1 LRLPAPHRTIQ
12 YLNLSVNRPSLFGR
26 LPIGV
31 KLPLAAG
38 ALVLVVGLVMAA
50 AAYIAVRRSSIETAD
65 ARLVT
70 LTDQLA
76 TNYTTSIGLLKARV
90 RAMAD
95 QPAISRFLA
104 DSSPANRE
112 RALAA
117 LIPTAPQD
125 SLVMATEL
133 RDGGGNVL
141 LAGGRHP
148 GLVARLTRRE
158 WIPAFDE
165 HTDSV
170 ALGGFR
176 QLADTLVVL
185 PTVAPVTGRPGVY
198 LVQWRRAV
206 TAPVIQQQV
215 ARILG
220 SEARMMF
227 GNVDGSL
234 WTDFNTVVPAPPLD
248 PAQVRGLLTFTRPG
262 MDEVRASAV
271 PLPGTPWVFTVGFPT
286 RAVTAPARDFLRTL
300 AGIAAFCLTVGL
312 IAAWIMSRRITTP
325 LHDLADAADA
335 IAGGDHS
342 RRAGLERSDELGRLS
357 RSFDAMAAQVDEAR
371 RRLEDK
377 VTART
382 GELDIA
388 LLRLQETQE
397 ALVRREK
404 LAVLGQLASGVGHE
418 LRNPL
423 GVMSNAVYYLD
434 AVQQDAP
441 EDVRKYLGMLR
452 EQISLSAKIVNDLL
466 DFSRITPAE
475 RLPIPLEHIAET
487 QLRRL
492 SPPERITVIREFP
505 PTLPLVHVDPVHAG
519 QVVLNLLTNAV
530 QAMAEGGTLHLKG
543 CMSDGK
549 VLLEVSDTG
558 PGVPP
563 EHLEKIFE
571 PLFTTKPTG
580 IGLGLAVSRSLAQ
593 ANGGDL
599 VCANRPG
606 RGATFAFAMPAAPI

>member
-1 LRLPAPHRTIQ
+1 VKPAF
-12 YLNLSVNRPSLFGR
+12 LAR
-26 LPIGV
+26 LPIGA

-38 ALVLVVGLVMAA
+38 ALVLIVGLVMSA
-50 AAYIAVRRSSIETAD
+50 AAYIAVRRSHQESAD

-76 TNYTTSIGLLKARV
+76 ANYATSIGLLKARV

-95 QPAISRFLA
+95 QPALSSFLA

-125 SLVMATEL
+125 SLVLATEL
-133 RDGGGNVL
+133 RDAGGNIL
-141 LAGGRHP
+141 LAGGKYPDRI
-148 GLVARLTRRE
+148 ARLARRE
-158 WIPAFDE
+158 WIPAPDE
-165 HTDSV
+165 HADSV
-170 ALGGFR
+170 AFGGFR
-176 QLADTLVVL
+176 QLSDTLLAVAV
-185 PTVAPVTGRPGVY
+185 VAPVTGRPGVD

-206 TAPVIQQQV
+206 SAPRIQEQV

-220 SEARMMF
+220 SEARLLF
-227 GNVDGSL
+227 GNLDGSL
-234 WTDFNTVVPAPPLD
+234 WTDFNSVIPAPPLD
-248 PAQVRGLLTFTRPG
+248 PAKVRGLLTFTRPG
-262 MDEVRASAV
+262 MEEVRASAV
-271 PLPGTPWVFTVGFPT
+271 PLPGTPWVFTVAFPT
-286 RAVTAPARDFLRTL
+286 RAVVAPARAFLSTM
-300 AGIAAFCLTVGL
+300 AGIATFCLTVGL
-312 IAAWIMSRRITTP
+312 IAAWLLSRRITTP
-325 LHDLADAADA
+325 LHQLTEAADA
-335 IAGGDHS
+335 IAAGDHS

-357 RSFDAMAAQVDEAR
+357 RSFDAMALQVDEAR
-371 RRLEDK
+371 QRLEEK
-377 VTART
+377 VIART

-492 SPPERITVIREFP
+492 SPPERIKIVREFP

-530 QAMAEGGTLHLKG
+530 QAMAEGGTLHLRG
-543 CMSDGK
+543 SASNGK

-563 EHLEKIFE
+563 EHLDKIFE

-580 IGLGLAVSRSLAQ
+580 IGLGLAVSKSLAQ

-599 VCANRPG
+599 SCASRPG
-606 RGATFAFAMPAAPI
+606 RGATFAFAMPAAPT

>member
-1 LRLPAPHRTIQ
+1 M
-12 YLNLSVNRPSLFGR
+12 NRPSLFGR

-38 ALVLVVGLVMAA
+38 ALVLVVGLVMSA
-50 AAYIAVRRSSIETAD
+50 AAYIAVRRNHLDNAD
-65 ARLVT
+65 ARLVP

-76 TNYTTSIGLLKARV
+76 TNYVTSIGLLRVRV

-95 QPAISRFLA
+95 QPALSRFLA
-104 DSSPANRE
+104 DSSPASRE
-112 RALAA
+112 RALVA

-133 RDGGGNVL
+133 RDPRGNIL
-141 LAGGRHP
+141 LAAGRHP
-148 GLVARLTRRE
+148 ELIARLARQE
-158 WIPAFDE
+158 WIPAPVE
-165 HTDSV
+165 RADSV
-170 ALGGFR
+170 VFGGFR
-176 QLADTLVVL
+176 RLADTLLAVPV
-185 PTVAPVTGRPGVY
+185 VAPVAGHPGVH

-206 TAPVIQQQV
+206 TTPLIQQQV

-220 SEARMMF
+220 SEARLLF
-227 GNVDGSL
+227 GNQDGSL
-234 WTDFNTVVPAPPLD
+234 WTDFSSVIPPPPVD
-248 PAQVRGLLTFTRPG
+248 PAQVRGLLTYTRPG
-262 MDEVRASAV
+262 FEPVHASAA
-271 PLPGTPWVFTVGFPT
+271 PLPGTPWVFAVEFPT
-286 RAVTAPARDFLRTL
+286 RAVVAPARAFLETM
-300 AGIAAFCLTVGL
+300 AWIAAFCLTVGL
-312 IAAWIMSRRITTP
+312 IAAWMMSRRITTP

-335 IAGGDHS
+335 IAAGDHS

-371 RRLEDK
+371 RRLEEK

-404 LAVLGQLASGVGHE
+404 LAILGQLASGVGHE

-505 PTLPLVHVDPVHAG
+505 ATLPLVHVDPVHAG

-530 QAMAEGGTLHLKG
+530 QAMAEGGTLHLRG
-543 CMSDGK
+543 CVSDGK

-580 IGLGLAVSRSLAQ
+580 IGLGLAVSKSLAQ

-606 RGATFAFAMPAAPI
+606 RGATFWFAMPAAPI

>member
-1 LRLPAPHRTIQ
+1 M
-12 YLNLSVNRPSLFGR
+12 
-26 LPIGV
+26 

-38 ALVLVVGLVMAA
+38 ALVLVVGLVMSA
-50 AAYIAVRRSSIETAD
+50 AAYIAVRRNHQDIAD
-65 ARLVT
+65 TRLVT

-76 TNYTTSIGLLKARV
+76 ANYATTIGLLKARV

-95 QPAISRFLA
+95 QPALSRFLA

-112 RALAA
+112 EARAA
-117 LIPTAPQD
+117 LIARAPQD

-133 RDGGGNVL
+133 RDARGNILV
-141 LAGGRHP
+141 AGGKHP
-148 GLVARLTRRE
+148 ELIARLARRE
-158 WIPAFDE
+158 WIPAPDE
-165 HTDSV
+165 HADSV
-170 ALGGFR
+170 GFGGFR
-176 QLADTLVVL
+176 QLADTLLVV
-185 PTVAPVTGRPGVY
+185 PVVARVTGSAGVH

-206 TAPVIQQQV
+206 AAPRIQEQV

-220 SEARMMF
+220 SEARLLF
-227 GNVDGSL
+227 GNLDGSL
-234 WTDFNTVVPAPPLD
+234 WTDFNSVIPAPPLD

-262 MDEVRASAV
+262 MEEVRASAV

-300 AGIAAFCLTVGL
+300 AWIAAFCLTVGV
-312 IAAWIMSRRITTP
+312 IAAWMMSRRITTP

-357 RSFDAMAAQVDEAR
+357 RSFDAMAVQVDEAR
-371 RRLEDK
+371 RRLEEK

-404 LAVLGQLASGVGHE
+404 LAILGQLASGVGHE

-505 PTLPLVHVDPVHAG
+505 ATLPLVHVDPVHAG

-530 QAMAEGGTLHLKG
+530 QAMAEGGTLHLRG
-543 CMSDGK
+543 CVSNGR

-599 VCANRPG
+599 VCTNRPG
-606 RGATFAFAMPAAPI
+606 RGATFAFAMPAAPV

>member
-1 LRLPAPHRTIQ
+1 VKPAF
-12 YLNLSVNRPSLFGR
+12 LAR
-26 LPIGV
+26 LPIGA

-38 ALVLVVGLVMAA
+38 ALVLVVGLVMSA
-50 AAYIAVRRSSIETAD
+50 AAYIAVRRSSMENAD

-76 TNYTTSIGLLKARV
+76 ANYGTSIGLLKARV

-95 QPAISRFLA
+95 QPALSRFLA

-125 SLVMATEL
+125 SLVLATEL
-133 RDGGGNVL
+133 RDAGENIL
-141 LAGGRHP
+141 LAGGKEP
-148 GLVARLTRRE
+148 ELIARLARRE
-158 WIPAFDE
+158 WIPSPDE
-165 HTDSV
+165 HADSV
-170 ALGGFR
+170 AFGGFR
-176 QLADTLVVL
+176 QLSDTLLVV
-185 PTVAPVTGRPGVY
+185 PVVAPVTGRPGVD

-206 TAPVIQQQV
+206 AAPRIQEQV

-220 SEARMMF
+220 SEARLMF
-227 GNVDGSL
+227 GNLDGSL
-234 WTDFNTVVPAPPLD
+234 WTDFNSVIPAPPLD
-248 PAQVRGLLTFTRPG
+248 PVQVRGLLTYTRPG
-262 MDEVRASAV
+262 SEEVRASAV

-312 IAAWIMSRRITTP
+312 IAAWLMSRRITNP
-325 LHDLADAADA
+325 LRQLTETADA
-335 IAGGDHS
+335 IARGDHG

-357 RSFDAMAAQVDEAR
+357 RSFDAMAVQVQEGR
-371 RRLEDK
+371 QRLEEK
-377 VTART
+377 VSART

-434 AVQQDAP
+434 AVQPDAP
-441 EDVRKYLGMLR
+441 EDVRKYLGTLR

-530 QAMAEGGTLHLKG
+530 QAMAEGGTLHLRG
-543 CMSDGK
+543 SVSNGK

-558 PGVPP
+558 PGVPLK
-563 EHLEKIFE
+563 HLDKIFE

-599 VCANRPG
+599 VCANRA
-606 RGATFAFAMPAAPI
+606 RQGATFVFAMPAAPI

>member
-1 LRLPAPHRTIQ
+1 
-12 YLNLSVNRPSLFGR
+12 
-26 LPIGV
+26 
-31 KLPLAAG
+31 
-38 ALVLVVGLVMAA
+38 LVLGVGLVLSA
-50 AAYIAVRRSSIETAD
+50 AAYIAVRRNHLENAD
-65 ARLVT
+65 ARLVA

-76 TNYTTSIGLLKARV
+76 TNYTNSIGLLKARV
-90 RAMAD
+90 RAVAD

-117 LIPTAPQD
+117 MIPPAPQD

-133 RDGGGNVL
+133 RDARGNIL

-148 GLVARLTRRE
+148 GLVTRLVQRE

-165 HTDSV
+165 RTDSV

-176 QLADTLVVL
+176 QLADTLLVV
-185 PTVAPVTGRPGVY
+185 PAVAPVTGRPGVH

-206 TAPVIQQQV
+206 TAPLIQQQI

-220 SEARMMF
+220 SEARMFF
-227 GNVDGSL
+227 GNLDGSL
-234 WTDFNTVVPAPPLD
+234 WTDFSTTVPPPPLD
-248 PAQVRGLLTFTRPG
+248 PAQVRGLLTYTRPG
-262 MDEVRASAV
+262 MDEIRASAV

-286 RAVTAPARDFLRTL
+286 RAILAPARAFLRSM
-300 AGIAAFCLTVGL
+300 AGIAGFCLSVGL
-312 IAAWIMSRRITTP
+312 ITAWMMSRRITAP
-325 LHDLADAADA
+325 LRQLTETADA

-357 RSFDAMAAQVDEAR
+357 RSFDAMALQVDEAR
-371 RRLEDK
+371 QRLEEK

-388 LLRLQETQE
+388 RLRLQETQE

-452 EQISLSAKIVNDLL
+452 EQISLSAKIISDLL
-466 DFSRITPAE
+466 DFSRVSPAE
-475 RLPIPLEHIAET
+475 RLPVPLEHIAET

-492 SPPERITVIREFP
+492 GPPERITVIREFP
-505 PTLPLVHVDPVHAG
+505 PSLPLVHVDPVHAG

-530 QAMAEGGTLHLKG
+530 QAMADGGTLHLRG
-543 CMSDGK
+543 GVSNGK
-549 VLLEVSDTG
+549 VLLEVLDTG

-563 EHLEKIFE
+563 EHLDKIFE
-571 PLFTTKPTG
+571 PLFTTKTTG
-580 IGLGLAVSRSLAQ
+580 IGLGLAVSKALAQ

-599 VCANRPG
+599 SCSNRPG
-606 RGATFAFAMPAAPI
+606 RGAIFAFAMPAAPVT